1 MSADVVWLAW
11 RNDGCRAVFGLD
23 CAARVITMNVVD
35 PHAPRRTAY
44 ELNAAEARR
53 YIGKLRR
60 SGDPEAESLAC
71 VVEAQLQRLKA
82 LPRCA

>member
-11 RNDGCRAVFGLD
+11 RNDGCRAVLGLD
-23 CAARVITMNVVD
+23 SAARVITMNVID
-35 PHAPRRTAY
+35 PSAPRRDAY
-44 ELNAAEARR
+44 VLSAAEARR

-60 SGDPEAESLAC
+60 SGDPEAESLAF